1 MYPLE
6 NKAKV
11 TDFLHKAFRVVSW
24 SVFSI
29 LLLLLGL
36 GLGLQLPPVQNWL
49 VDKITRSLSEKTNFR
64 TEIGTIHLSWW
75 DALRLENVAVYDQK
89 DSLMIGAEEL
99 YADFSIISLLSPG
112 NPQVDHIRIEKA
124 RIHLINHKGD
134 SSLNINQWISA
145 LGSTSSEKPTA
156 RFFINELE
164 LRQGTFAYSNL
175 KAAPITEGWDYSR
188 MEWKDM
194 TANATNFRLEG
205 PNLGLEVGNLSGT
218 ERFTGLQVNQL
229 QTQLQY
235 SPEVLELK
243 ELDLQTDKSRIQN
256 YLRLEPKGPKGYGDF
271 VNQVQLTATFKETTI
286 DLSDL
291 RRFAPSLPPI
301 EDVLSLSGTVTGKI
315 SDLSSEEFLIRMG
328 EKTAL
333 FGSFSIEGL
342 PQLDSTFVRLDVKNS
357 VISAKD
363 LNPYL
368 EAEVQK
374 ELNKFNI
381 IRFDADLTGML
392 NRFTTNGSFAT
403 SIGNLNGR
411 VDYERKGATSILTSK
426 LRVQNLDLGVLAENR
441 ELFQK
446 LSLEG
451 TIQAKGESLET
462 ALVDLNAS
470 ISEIG
475 INNYPYTGIETDA
488 IYGLNL
494 FRGNLSINDPNLK
507 SRVKG
512 TLNLNPGID
521 SVKLLVDL
529 DTAFLD
535 RLNLTQTPLF
545 LSGNLDMDTQG
556 ITLDE
561 IQGIARVRDLK
572 VGYKDR
578 SLDAGDFF
586 VQSLF
591 AGGTRTLSL
600 NSDYLVMAASGQFEL
615 EQMSKDLQM
624 LGKQYLSILLNETPP
639 LANLKENFSENY
651 NLDLNIRMRDINPLI
666 HLVEPQLSISKNT
679 ILEGAF
685 YQTTEN
691 TVFNFFTSVDTI
703 TYQGNT
709 AFDTNIDFNTSKIIN
724 SNDILASFYVYSKK
738 QAVGK
743 TLGFTNLGVEAIWDQ
758 TNLDLLLS
766 LDQDST
772 QSKARIEA
780 ETQFTK
786 AGTFLKFKPSL
797 LRVLNREWQFDPN
810 NLVSLQDGAVTF
822 SKLRIANEGQSL
834 GLEGK
839 ISSNP
844 KESLDLDLKGVSLDL
859 LNTIS
864 ALEVEGI
871 ADGRFQLAGL
881 QDQATLNGSLHVE
894 GLEIND
900 FPIGEVDLSADMED
914 RDLRLHLENFFNEQ
928 KKIAI
933 DGTVDLDSKN
943 LDFDTKLTQANL
955 VIFEPFLSK
964 YISNLGGT
972 LTGNLQLQGN
982 LDSPELL
989 GSARIDQGRLR
1000 INYLNTSY
1008 QLDGSLL
1015 FRPTQVSFQDLAL
1028 RDLNGNRA
1036 TFTGGINHQGFSSIF
1051 FDVNSQLNKFQVLNT
1066 SAKDNELFFGT
1077 AFATGTLAIKG
1088 SASNLDVN
1096 ARVTSQPNTRI
1107 SIPLSSSKEQYQE
1120 EFIQVINVQDTV
1132 RIRALAEEVKRLE
1145 IENIRMNFILDI
1157 TPDAFTEII
1166 IDPRTEESIQGR
1178 GRGTL
1183 NMNVD
1188 TQGNFSLAGNY
1199 DIVEGKY
1206 NFSLYNVIKKQF
1218 IVQPGGRITWY
1229 GDPYTGIMNL
1239 KASYEE
1245 NVSLQPLLN
1254 ANSRDQENSQMRRR
1268 FPVKV
1273 LMDLQGELLSPTFK
1287 FGFDF
1292 SAFPSSGDIQTT
1304 ISAFQNR
1311 VAADEQEMNRQV
1323 FSVIVAQSLSPQGQF
1338 SGGSTL
1344 TSSLGNLLSSQIN
1357 RFMGQ
1362 LDKNL
1367 EVSIDLASMDQN
1379 ALENFQISV
1388 ARTFLDGRLRVSRDG
1403 GFTDNNGTASAASI
1417 IGDWQAEY
1425 LITEDGVYRLR
1436 IFNRNN
1442 FNTFTSL
1449 SLSQNVLSYGAS
1461 VTQNVSF
1468 NSVSELFRK
1477 LARRKAER
1485 LNLQDSD
1492 DFLRDDYG
1500 VKENWKPI
1508 KLENLPLQDD
1518 YIPPVRIEKIP
1529 PKEN

>member
-1 MYPLE
+1 M
-6 NKAKV
+6 
-11 TDFLHKAFRVVSW
+11 SW

-29 LLLLLGL
+29 LLLLIGL
-36 GLGLQLPPVQNWL
+36 GLGIQLPPVQNWL
-49 VDKITRSLSEKTNFR
+49 VDKITQSLTEKTNFR

-99 YADFSIISLLSPG
+99 YADFSILSLLPPG
-112 NPQVDHIRIEKA
+112 DPQLDHVRLQKA
-124 RIHLINHKGD
+124 RIHLINHAGD
-134 SSLNINQWISA
+134 STLNINQWISA
-145 LGSTSSEKPTA
+145 LSSTSTEKPTA

-164 LRQGTFAYSNL
+164 LRQSTFAYSNL
-175 KAAPITEGWDYSR
+175 KTVPITEGWDYSR
-188 MEWKDM
+188 MEWRELA
-194 TANATNFRLEG
+194 ANASNFQLNG
-205 PNLGLEVGNLSGT
+205 PDLSLKLRNLIGK
-218 ERFTGLQVNQL
+218 ERFTGLQVKQF
-229 QTQLQY
+229 QTELQY

-243 ELDLQTDKSRIQN
+243 ELDLQTDKSRIKN
-256 YLRLEPKGPKGYGDF
+256 YLRFEPKGPKGYGDF
-271 VNQVQLTATFKETTI
+271 INQVQFTATFEETVF
-286 DLSDL
+286 DLSDIRL
-291 RRFAPSLPPI
+291 FAPTLPQI
-301 EDVLSLSGTVTGKI
+301 QDAISISGTLTGKI
-315 SDLSSEEFLIRMG
+315 SDLSSEEFQIRLG
-328 EKTAL
+328 EKTTL

-342 PQLDSTFVRLDVKNS
+342 PKLDSTFLRLDLKNS
-357 VISAKD
+357 IVSAKD

-368 EAEVQK
+368 KPEVQK

-392 NRFTTNGSFAT
+392 NRFTTNGSFST

-411 VDYERKGATSILTSK
+411 VDYELNDAISILTSK
-426 LRVQNLDLGVLAENR
+426 LRIQNLDLGILAENR

-446 LSLEG
+446 ISLEG

-475 INNYPYTGIETDA
+475 INNYRYTGIQTDA

-507 SRVKG
+507 SRVNG

-521 SVKLLVDL
+521 SVKLLVEL
-529 DTAFLD
+529 ETAYLD
-535 RLNLTQTPLF
+535 RLNLTETPLY
-545 LSGNLDMDTQG
+545 LSGNLDMDSQG

-578 SLDAGDFF
+578 TLDAGDFF

-591 AGGTRTLSL
+591 AGGTRVLSL
-600 NSDYLVMAASGQFEL
+600 NSDYLVMSASGQFEL
-615 EQMSKDLQM
+615 EQMRKDLPI
-624 LGKQYLSILLNETPP
+624 LGKQYLSILLNESSP

-651 NLDLNIRMRDINPLI
+651 NLDLNIRLRDINPLI
-666 HLVEPQLSISKNT
+666 HLFEPELSISKNT

-691 TVFNFFTSVDTI
+691 TVFNFFTSIDTI
-703 TYQGNT
+703 TYKGNS

-724 SNDILASFYVYSKK
+724 SSDILASFYVYSKK

-797 LRVLNREWQFDPN
+797 LRVLDREWQFDPN
-810 NLVSLQDGAVTF
+810 NLVSLQDGAILF

-844 KESLDLDLKGVSLDL
+844 NESLELDIKGVSLDL

-871 ADGRFQLAGL
+871 ADGRLQLASL
-881 QDQATLNGSLHVE
+881 QNQASLTGSLHVSS
-894 GLEIND
+894 LEIND
-900 FPIGEVDLSADMED
+900 FPIGEVDLSASMEE
-914 RDLRLHLENFFNEQ
+914 RDLRLNLENYFNDQ

-933 DGTVDLDSKN
+933 DGTMDLDSKN
-943 LDFDTKLTQANL
+943 LDFDAKLTEANL

-972 LTGNLQLQGN
+972 LSGNLQLQGN
-982 LDSPELL
+982 LDRPELI
-989 GSARIDQGRLR
+989 GSTRVEQGKLR

-1028 RDLNGNRA
+1028 RDLNGNSA
-1036 TFTGGINHQGFSSIF
+1036 TFTGGLNHQGFSSIYL
-1051 FDVNSQLNKFQVLNT
+1051 DINSQLSNFQILNT
-1066 SAKDNELFFGT
+1066 SAKDNKLYFGT
-1077 AFATGTLAIKG
+1077 AYATGALAIKG
-1088 SASNLDVN
+1088 STSNLDVN

-1107 SIPLSSSKEQYQE
+1107 SIPLTSSKDQFQE

-1166 IDPRTEESIQGR
+1166 IDPKTEESIQGR

-1206 NFSLYNVIKKQF
+1206 NFSLYNVVKKQF

-1239 KASYEE
+1239 KASYQE

-1254 ANSRDQENSQMRRR
+1254 ATSTEQENSQMRRR

-1292 SAFPSSGDIQTT
+1292 SAFPSSGDVQTT

-1403 GFTDNNGTASAASI
+1403 GFTDNRGAASAASI

-1468 NSVSELFRK
+1468 NSFSELFRK

-1485 LNLQDSD
+1485 LKQQDSD
-1492 DFLRDDYG
+1492 DFLREDYG

-1508 KLENLPLQDD
+1508 NLENLPLQDD
-1518 YIPPVRIEKIP
+1518 FIPPVKNEKIP

>member
-1 MYPLE
+1 M
-6 NKAKV
+6 
-11 TDFLHKAFRVVSW
+11 
-24 SVFSI
+24 I
-29 LLLLLGL
+29 
-36 GLGLQLPPVQNWL
+36 QLPPIQNWL
-49 VDKITRSLSEKTNFR
+49 VDQVARSLSEKTNFR
-64 TEIGTIHLSWW
+64 TEIGTIKLKWW

-89 DSLMIGAEEL
+89 DSLMIGAELL
-99 YADFSIISLLSPG
+99 YADFSLFSILPPGDPLLD
-112 NPQVDHIRIEKA
+112 QIRVEKA
-124 RIHLINHKGD
+124 RIHLINHVGD
-134 SSLNINQWISA
+134 STLNINKWISA
-145 LGSTSSEKPTA
+145 LGSTSSEKPTT
-156 RFFINELE
+156 RFYLKEIE
-164 LRQGTFAYSNL
+164 LRKTTFAYSNL
-175 KAAPITEGWDYSR
+175 GAPPIAEGWDYSR
-188 MEWKDM
+188 MEWNEL
-194 TANATNFRLEG
+194 TLNASDFKLDGTNLA
-205 PNLGLEVGNLSGT
+205 LKLVDLSGK
-218 ERFTGLQVNQL
+218 ERFTGLHVNQL
-229 QTQLQY
+229 KTQLLY
-235 SPEVLELK
+235 SPEALELK
-243 ELDLQTDKSRIQN
+243 DLDLQTDKSRIKN
-256 YLRLEPKGPKGYGDF
+256 YLRLEPKGSKGYGDF
-271 VNQVQLTATFKETTI
+271 INQVQLDANFDETV
-286 DLSDL
+286 LSIADI

-301 EDVLSLSGTVTGKI
+301 EDVLSLSGRVIGTI
-315 SDLSSEEFLIRMG
+315 SDLSSEEILIRIG

-333 FGSFSIEGL
+333 FGSFYLEGL
-342 PQLDSTFVRLDVKNS
+342 PQLDNTFLRLELKNS
-357 VISAKD
+357 VISSKD
-363 LNPYL
+363 LSPYL
-368 EAEVQK
+368 EPGVQK
-374 ELNKFNI
+374 ELNKFNT

-411 VDYERKGATSILTSK
+411 LDYELKGATSILTSK
-426 LRVQNLDLGVLAENR
+426 LRIQNLDLGILSENR
-441 ELFQK
+441 DLFQK

-462 ALVDLNAS
+462 ALVDLNAN
-470 ISEIG
+470 IKEIG
-475 INNYPYTGIETDA
+475 INNYRYTGIQTDA

-494 FRGNLSINDPNLK
+494 FRGNLSIDDPNLK
-507 SRVKG
+507 SRFQG

-521 SVKLLVDL
+521 SISLLVEL

-535 RLNLTQTPLF
+535 QLNLTEAPVF
-545 LSGNLDMDTQG
+545 LSGNLEVDTQG
-556 ITLDE
+556 VTLDDV
-561 IQGIARVRDLK
+561 QGIAKVRDLK

-578 SLDAGDFF
+578 YLDAGDYF

-600 NSDYLVMAASGQFEL
+600 NSDFLVMAASGHFEL

-651 NLDLNIRMRDINPLI
+651 NLDLNIRMRDINPLL
-666 HLVEPQLSISKNT
+666 HLVEPELSISKNT

-691 TVFNFFTSVDTI
+691 TVFNFFTSVDSI
-703 TYQGNT
+703 TYKGNT

-724 SNDILASFYVYSKK
+724 STDILASFYVYSKK
-738 QAVGK
+738 QAIGK

-786 AGTFLKFKPSL
+786 NGTFLKFKPSL
-797 LRVLNREWQFDPN
+797 LRVLNRDWQFDPN
-810 NLVSLQDGAVTF
+810 NLVNLQDGAFTF
-822 SKLRIANEGQSL
+822 SKLRITNEGQSL

-844 KESLDLDLKGVSLDL
+844 KESLELDLKGVSLDL

-871 ADGRFQLAGL
+871 ADGRFQVASL
-881 QDQATLNGSLHVE
+881 QNQATLTGSLHVE

-900 FPIGEVDLSADMED
+900 FPIGEVDLSAAMED
-914 RDLRLHLENFFNEQ
+914 RYLRLNLENFFNEQ
-928 KKIAI
+928 KKINI
-933 DGTVDLDSKN
+933 FGTLDLDSKN
-943 LDFDTKLTQANL
+943 LDFDAKLTQANL
-955 VIFEPFLSK
+955 VIVEPFLSK

-972 LTGNLQLQGN
+972 LSGNLKLQGN
-982 LDSPELL
+982 LNRPELI
-989 GSARIDQGRLR
+989 GSSRVEQGKLR
-1000 INYLNTSY
+1000 INYLNTTY

-1028 RDLNGNRA
+1028 RDVNGERA

-1051 FDVNSQLNKFQVLNT
+1051 FDINSQMSNFQVLNT
-1066 SAKDNELFFGT
+1066 SARDNEQFFGT

-1088 SASNLDVN
+1088 STSNLDVN

-1107 SIPLSSSKEQYQE
+1107 SIPLTSSKEQFQE
-1120 EFIQVINVQDTV
+1120 DFIQVINVQDTV
-1132 RIRALAEEVKRLE
+1132 RIRALAEEVRRLE

-1166 IDPRTEESIQGR
+1166 IDPRTEESIEGR
-1178 GRGTL
+1178 GSGTL

-1206 NFSLYNVIKKQF
+1206 NFSLYNVLKKQF
-1218 IVQPGGRITWY
+1218 VIQPGGRISWY
-1229 GDPYTGIMNL
+1229 GDPYTGVMNL
-1239 KASYEE
+1239 NASYTE

-1254 ANSRDQENSQMRRR
+1254 ATTGDQENSQMRRR

-1292 SAFPSSGDIQTT
+1292 SSFPSSGDVQTT

-1323 FSVIVAQSLSPQGQF
+1323 FSVIVAQSLSPEGQF

-1344 TSSLGNLLSSQIN
+1344 SSSLGNLLSSQIN

-1367 EVSIDLASMDQN
+1367 EVSIDLATLDQN

-1403 GFTDNNGTASAASI
+1403 GFTDNNGTASTASI

-1461 VTQNVSF
+1461 VSQNVSF
-1468 NSVSELFRK
+1468 NSFTELFRK

-1492 DFLRDDYG
+1492 DFLREDYG
-1500 VKENWKPI
+1500 VNENWKPI
-1508 KLENLPLQDD
+1508 KLENLPLQDE
-1518 YIPPVRIEKIP
+1518 YIPPVRLEKIP

>member
-1 MYPLE
+1 M
-6 NKAKV
+6 
-11 TDFLHKAFRVVSW
+11 SW

-29 LLLLLGL
+29 LLLLLAVGL
-36 GLGLQLPPVQNWL
+36 LLQTPFVQNWL
-49 VDKITRSLSEKTNFR
+49 VDKVTRTLSEKTNFR
-64 TEIGTIHLSWW
+64 TEIGTIKLSWW
-75 DALRLENVAVYDQK
+75 DAVTLEKVQVFDQN
-89 DSLMIGAEEL
+89 DSLMIGAEQL
-99 YADFSIISLLSPG
+99 YADFSIISLLPPG
-112 NPQVDHIRIEKA
+112 DPQLDHIRIEKA
-124 RIHLINHKGD
+124 RIHLINHAGD
-134 SSLNINQWISA
+134 STLNINRWISA
-145 LGSTSSEKPTA
+145 LGKAFGSTTTETPTA
-156 RFFINELE
+156 RFYINSLE
-164 LRQGTFAYSNL
+164 LRQSTLAYSNL
-175 KAAPITEGWDYSR
+175 QSPPVTEGWDYNR
-188 MEWKDM
+188 MEWIEL
-194 TANATNFRLEG
+194 TANADNFRLEG
-205 PNLGLEVGNLSGT
+205 PNLGLELGSLSGK
-218 ERFTGLQVNQL
+218 ERFTGLQITKFETVL
-229 QTQLQY
+229 RF
-235 SPEVLELK
+235 SPEALELK
-243 ELDLQTDKSRIQN
+243 NLDLRTEKSQIKN
-256 YLRLEPKGPKGYGDF
+256 YLLLEPKGPKGYGDF
-271 VNQVQLTATFKETTI
+271 INQVQLTLGFKETVL
-286 DLSDL
+286 DLSDI
-291 RRFAPSLPPI
+291 RRFAPTLPAI
-301 EDVLSLSGTVTGKI
+301 EDAFNLSGELKGTL
-315 SDLSSEEFLIRMG
+315 SDLTTDEFLVRMG
-328 EKTAL
+328 KKTAL
-333 FGSFSIEGL
+333 FGSFQIDGL
-342 PQLDSTFVRLDVKNS
+342 PQLDSTFLRVDLKNS
-357 VISAKD
+357 VISAND
-363 LNPYL
+363 LSPYLNP
-368 EAEVQK
+368 EAQK
-374 ELNKFNI
+374 ELNKFNT

-392 NRFTTNGSFAT
+392 HRFTTNGSFKT

-411 VDYERKGATSILTSK
+411 IDYERNNQISTITSR
-426 LRVQNLDLGVLAENR
+426 LRIENLDLGVLAEDR

-451 TIQAKGESLET
+451 NIQAKGKSIET

-475 INNYPYTGIETDA
+475 INNYSYTGIQTDA

-494 FRGNLSINDPNLK
+494 FRGNLSIDDPNLK
-507 SRVKG
+507 SRISG
-512 TLNLNPGID
+512 SLNLNEGID

-529 DTAFLD
+529 ETAFLD
-535 RLNLTQTPLF
+535 RINLSKTPLF
-545 LSGNLDMDTQG
+545 ISGKLNMDTQG
-556 ITLDE
+556 ITLDDV
-561 IQGIARVRDLK
+561 QGIARVRDLK

-586 VQSLF
+586 LQSLF

-615 EQMSKDLQM
+615 EQMSKDLQV
-624 LGKQYLSILLNETPP
+624 LGKQYLSILLNEPPP
-639 LANLKENFSENY
+639 LADLKENFAKDY

-666 HLVEPQLSISKNT
+666 HLFEPELSISKNT

-691 TVFNFFTSVDTI
+691 TVFNFFTSLDTI
-703 TYQGNT
+703 TYKGNT

-724 SNDILASFYVYSKK
+724 SNDVLASFYVYSKK
-738 QAVGK
+738 QTVGE
-743 TLGFTNLGVEAIWDQ
+743 TLGFTNLGIEAIWDQ

-780 ETQFTK
+780 ETQFSSG
-786 AGTFLKFKPSL
+786 GTFLKFKPSL
-797 LRVLNREWQFDPN
+797 LRVLNRDWQFDPS
-810 NLVSLQDGAVTF
+810 NLISLQDSVISF
-822 SKLRIANEGQSL
+822 SNLSITNANQSL
-834 GLEGK
+834 SLKGK
-839 ISSNP
+839 ISPNP
-844 KESLDLDLKGVSLDL
+844 EENLELEIKGVSLDL

-864 ALEVEGI
+864 ALDVEGI
-871 ADGRFQLAGL
+871 ADGRFQLASL
-881 QDQATLNGSLHVE
+881 QDQATLAGSLHVE

-900 FPIGEVDLSADMED
+900 FPIGEVDLSTAMKE
-914 RDLRLHLENFFNEQ
+914 RGLQLNLENYFNGQ

-933 DGTVDLDSKN
+933 DGTVDLDSEN
-943 LDFDTKLTQANL
+943 LDFDAKLTEANL

-972 LTGNLQLQGN
+972 LSGNLQLQGT
-982 LDSPELL
+982 LDNPEVL
-989 GSARIDQGRLR
+989 GSARMEQGKLHV
-1000 INYLNTSY
+1000 NYLNTSY

-1015 FRPTQVSFQDLAL
+1015 FRPTQISFKDLAF
-1028 RDLNGNRA
+1028 RDSFGNRA
-1036 TFTGGINHQGFSSIF
+1036 TFTGGLNHQGFSSIYL
-1051 FDVNSQLNKFQVLNT
+1051 DINSQLTNFQVLNT
-1066 SAKDNELFFGT
+1066 SAKDNELFFG
-1077 AFATGTLAIKG
+1077 AAYVTGTLAVKG
-1088 SASNLDVN
+1088 SMNNLDVT

-1107 SIPLSSSKEQYQE
+1107 SIPLTSSKEQFQE
-1120 EFIQVINVQDTV
+1120 DFIQVINVQDTV

-1183 NMNVD
+1183 NMKVD

-1206 NFSLYNVIKKQF
+1206 NFSLYNVVKKQF

-1245 NVSLQPLLN
+1245 NVSLQPLLKT
-1254 ANSRDQENSQMRRR
+1254 SSTDQENSQMARR

-1292 SAFPSSGDIQTT
+1292 SKFPSSGDIQTT

-1323 FSVIVAQSLSPQGQF
+1323 FSVIVAQSLSPEGEF

-1344 TSSLGNLLSSQIN
+1344 SSSLGNLLSSQIN

-1367 EVSIDLASMDQN
+1367 EVSIDLANLDQN

-1403 GFTDNNGTASAASI
+1403 GFTDNKGSASAASI

-1442 FNTFTSL
+1442 FNAFTSL

-1468 NSVSELFRK
+1468 NSFSELFRK

-1500 VKENWKPI
+1500 RKEDWKPI

-1518 YIPPVRIEKIP
+1518 YIPPVKNEKIP

>member
-1 MYPLE
+1 M
-6 NKAKV
+6 
-11 TDFLHKAFRVVSW
+11 SW

-29 LLLLLGL
+29 LLLLLGF
-36 GLGLQLPPVQNWL
+36 GLAIQLPPVQNWL
-49 VDKITRSLSEKTNFR
+49 VDKVTQSLSEKTNFR
-64 TEIGTIHLSWW
+64 TEIGTIRLSWW
-75 DALRLENVAVYDQK
+75 DALRLENVAIYDQQ

-99 YADFSIISLLSPG
+99 YADFSIFSLLPPG
-112 NPQVDHIRIEKA
+112 DPALDHIRIEKA
-124 RIHLINHKGD
+124 RVHLINHSGD

-145 LGSTSSEKPTA
+145 LSQAFGSTSTDKATA
-156 RFFINELE
+156 PFFIKEIE
-164 LRQGTFAYSNL
+164 LRQTTFAYTNL
-175 KAAPITEGWDYSR
+175 QADPITEGWDYSR
-188 MEWKDM
+188 MEWNEL
-194 TANATNFRLEG
+194 TANASDFKLLG
-205 PNLGLEVGNLSGT
+205 SNLDLQLVNLSGK

-229 QTQLQY
+229 KTQLHY
-235 SPEVLELK
+235 SAEALELK
-243 ELDLQTDKSRIQN
+243 DLDLQTDKSRIQN
-256 YLRLEPKGPKGYGDF
+256 YLRLEPKGPEGYGDF
-271 VNQVQLTATFKETTI
+271 VNQVQLTATFDETVL
-286 DLSDL
+286 DLSDI

-301 EDVLSLSGTVTGKI
+301 EDVLSLSGTVKGTI

-333 FGSFSIEGL
+333 FGSFLIEGL
-342 PQLDSTFVRLDVKNS
+342 PQIDSTFLRLDLKNS
-357 VISAKD
+357 VVSAKD
-363 LNPYL
+363 LSPYL
-368 EAEVQK
+368 EPAVQK
-374 ELNKFNI
+374 ELNKFNT

-392 NRFTTNGSFAT
+392 NRFTTNGSFVT

-411 VDYERKGATSILTSK
+411 VDYEQKETTSILTSK
-426 LRVQNLDLGVLAENR
+426 LRVQNLDLGILSENQD
-441 ELFQK
+441 LFQK

-475 INNYPYTGIETDA
+475 INNYRYTGIETDA

-507 SRVKG
+507 SRFQG

-545 LSGNLDMDTQG
+545 LSGNLDMDTRG
-556 ITLDE
+556 ITLDDV
-561 IQGIARVRDLK
+561 QGIARVRDLK

-666 HLVEPQLSISKNT
+666 QLVEPELSISKNT
-679 ILEGAF
+679 LLEGAF

-703 TYQGNT
+703 TYKGNS
-709 AFDTNIDFNTSKIIN
+709 AYDTNIDFNTSKIIN
-724 SNDILASFYVYSKK
+724 SADILASFYVYSKK

-786 AGTFLKFKPSL
+786 NGTFLKFKPSL

-810 NLVSLQDGAVTF
+810 NLVSLQDGAITF

-844 KESLDLDLKGVSLDL
+844 KESLELDLKGVSLDL

-871 ADGRFQLAGL
+871 ADGRFQLASL
-881 QDQATLNGSLHVE
+881 QDQARLTGSLHVE

-900 FPIGEVDLSADMED
+900 FPIGEVDLSAAMEE
-914 RDLRLHLENFFNEQ
+914 RDLILNLENYFNEQ
-928 KKIAI
+928 KKITI

-943 LDFDTKLTQANL
+943 LDFDAKLTQANL

-982 LDSPELL
+982 LDRPELI
-989 GSARIDQGRLR
+989 GSTRVEQGKLR

-1028 RDLNGNRA
+1028 RDGNGNRA
-1036 TFTGGINHQGFSSIF
+1036 TFTGGMNHQGFSSIF
-1051 FDVNSQLNKFQVLNT
+1051 FDINSQLSNFQVLNT
-1066 SAKDNELFFGT
+1066 SAKDNELFFGS
-1077 AFATGTLAIKG
+1077 AYATGTLAIKG
-1088 SASNLDVN
+1088 STSNLDVN

-1107 SIPLSSSKEQYQE
+1107 SIPLTSSKEQFQE
-1120 EFIQVINVQDTV
+1120 DFIQVINVQDTV
-1132 RIRALAEEVKRLE
+1132 RIRALAEEVKQLE

-1206 NFSLYNVIKKQF
+1206 NFSLYNVVKKQF

-1254 ANSRDQENSQMRRR
+1254 ANSTDQENSQMRRR

-1292 SAFPSSGDIQTT
+1292 SAFPSSGDVQTT

-1323 FSVIVAQSLSPQGQF
+1323 FSVIVAQSLSPEGQF

-1344 TSSLGNLLSSQIN
+1344 SSSLGNLLSSQIN

-1367 EVSIDLASMDQN
+1367 EVSIDLATLDQN

>member
-1 MYPLE
+1 
-6 NKAKV
+6 
-11 TDFLHKAFRVVSW
+11 
-24 SVFSI
+24 
-29 LLLLLGL
+29 
-36 GLGLQLPPVQNWL
+36 
-49 VDKITRSLSEKTNFR
+49 
-64 TEIGTIHLSWW
+64 
-75 DALRLENVAVYDQK
+75 
-89 DSLMIGAEEL
+89 
-99 YADFSIISLLSPG
+99 
-112 NPQVDHIRIEKA
+112 
-124 RIHLINHKGD
+124 
-134 SSLNINQWISA
+134 
-145 LGSTSSEKPTA
+145 
-156 RFFINELE
+156 
-164 LRQGTFAYSNL
+164 
-175 KAAPITEGWDYSR
+175 
-188 MEWKDM
+188 
-194 TANATNFRLEG
+194 
-205 PNLGLEVGNLSGT
+205 
-218 ERFTGLQVNQL
+218 
-229 QTQLQY
+229 
-235 SPEVLELK
+235 
-243 ELDLQTDKSRIQN
+243 
-256 YLRLEPKGPKGYGDF
+256 
-271 VNQVQLTATFKETTI
+271 
-286 DLSDL
+286 
-291 RRFAPSLPPI
+291 
-301 EDVLSLSGTVTGKI
+301 
-315 SDLSSEEFLIRMG
+315 
-328 EKTAL
+328 
-333 FGSFSIEGL
+333 
-342 PQLDSTFVRLDVKNS
+342 
-357 VISAKD
+357 
-363 LNPYL
+363 
-368 EAEVQK
+368 
-374 ELNKFNI
+374 
-381 IRFDADLTGML
+381 
-392 NRFTTNGSFAT
+392 
-403 SIGNLNGR
+403 
-411 VDYERKGATSILTSK
+411 
-426 LRVQNLDLGVLAENR
+426 
-441 ELFQK
+441 
-446 LSLEG
+446 
-451 TIQAKGESLET
+451 
-462 ALVDLNAS
+462 
-470 ISEIG
+470 
-475 INNYPYTGIETDA
+475 
-488 IYGLNL
+488 
-494 FRGNLSINDPNLK
+494 
-507 SRVKG
+507 
-512 TLNLNPGID
+512 
-521 SVKLLVDL
+521 
-529 DTAFLD
+529 
-535 RLNLTQTPLF
+535 
-545 LSGNLDMDTQG
+545 
-556 ITLDE
+556 
-561 IQGIARVRDLK
+561 
-572 VGYKDR
+572 
-578 SLDAGDFF
+578 
-586 VQSLF
+586 
-591 AGGTRTLSL
+591 
-600 NSDYLVMAASGQFEL
+600 
-615 EQMSKDLQM
+615 
-624 LGKQYLSILLNETPP
+624 
-639 LANLKENFSENY
+639 
-651 NLDLNIRMRDINPLI
+651 
-666 HLVEPQLSISKNT
+666 
-679 ILEGAF
+679 
-685 YQTTEN
+685 
-691 TVFNFFTSVDTI
+691 
-703 TYQGNT
+703 
-709 AFDTNIDFNTSKIIN
+709 
-724 SNDILASFYVYSKK
+724 VYSKK

-786 AGTFLKFKPSL
+786 NGTFLKFKPSL

-810 NLVSLQDGAVTF
+810 NLVSLQDGAITF

-844 KESLDLDLKGVSLDL
+844 KESLELDLKGVSLDL

-871 ADGRFQLAGL
+871 ADGRFQLASL
-881 QDQATLNGSLHVE
+881 QDQARLTGSLHVE

-900 FPIGEVDLSADMED
+900 FPIGEVDLSAAMEE
-914 RDLRLHLENFFNEQ
+914 RDLILNLENYFNEQ
-928 KKIAI
+928 KKITI

-943 LDFDTKLTQANL
+943 LDFDAKLTQANL

-982 LDSPELL
+982 LDRPELI
-989 GSARIDQGRLR
+989 GSTRVEQGKLR

-1028 RDLNGNRA
+1028 RDGNGNRA
-1036 TFTGGINHQGFSSIF
+1036 TFTGGMNHQGFSSIF
-1051 FDVNSQLNKFQVLNT
+1051 FDINSQLSNFQVLNT
-1066 SAKDNELFFGT
+1066 SAKDNELFFGS
-1077 AFATGTLAIKG
+1077 AYATGTLAIKG
-1088 SASNLDVN
+1088 STSNLDVN

-1107 SIPLSSSKEQYQE
+1107 SIPLTSSKEQFQE
-1120 EFIQVINVQDTV
+1120 DFIQVINVQDTV
-1132 RIRALAEEVKRLE
+1132 RIRALAEEVKQLE

-1206 NFSLYNVIKKQF
+1206 NFSLYNVVKKQF

-1239 KASYEE
+1239 KASYLE

-1254 ANSRDQENSQMRRR
+1254 ASSTDQENSQIRRR

-1292 SAFPSSGDIQTT
+1292 SAFPSSGDVQTT

-1323 FSVIVAQSLSPQGQF
+1323 FSVIVAQSLSPEGQF

-1344 TSSLGNLLSSQIN
+1344 SSSLGNLLSSQIN

-1367 EVSIDLASMDQN
+1367 EVSIDLATLDQN